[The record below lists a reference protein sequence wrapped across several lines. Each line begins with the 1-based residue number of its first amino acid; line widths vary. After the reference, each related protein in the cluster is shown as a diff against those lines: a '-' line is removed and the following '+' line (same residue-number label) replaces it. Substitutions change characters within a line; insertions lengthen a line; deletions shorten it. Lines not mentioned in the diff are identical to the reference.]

1 MTGSDAVEK
10 LGTKD
15 FPRLRLGIGRPP
27 GRMAAKD
34 YVLQN
39 FSKDDFAIIPDIL
52 NKSADAALTFV
63 TDGLNAAMNKFNG
76 DVRGE

>member
-1 MTGSDAVEK
+1 VASTIDR

-15 FPRLRLGIGRPP
+15 FRRLRLGIGRPP
-27 GRMAAKD
+27 GRMDPTD

-39 FSKDDFAIIPDIL
+39 FGQADQALLSEIL
-52 NKSADAALTFV
+52 DRAAQAALTFV

-76 DVRGE
+76 EVPTQ